1 MSDPLPVRVTVMEA
15 WDDVTLELLPATT
28 LTEVKRQALA
38 AVRVVE
44 DPAEFVVKFRG
55 AEVSDESRTLA
66 DVAFPAGGAL
76 IVLRRRRRAV
86 R

>member
-1 MSDPLPVRVTVMEA
+1 MSELLPVRVTVEA
-15 WDDVTLELLPATT
+15 WEEVKLDLSTATT
-28 LTEVKRQALA
+28 VGDVKRQALA

-44 DPAEFVVKFRG
+44 DPAEFLVKFRG
-55 AEVSDESRTLA
+55 AELRDESRTLA
-66 DVAFPAGGAL
+66 DVAFPGGGAL